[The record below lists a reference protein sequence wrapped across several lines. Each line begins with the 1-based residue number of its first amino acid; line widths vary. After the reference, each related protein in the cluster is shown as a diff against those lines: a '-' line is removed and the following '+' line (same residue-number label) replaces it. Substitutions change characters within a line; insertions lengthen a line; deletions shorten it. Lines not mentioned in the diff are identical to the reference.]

1 MCPSTQWIIFLLL
14 HFIQAAALMT
24 IINSDCMEAANISD
38 IFDTNVLSP
47 THIQIL
53 TEFGSKW
60 NIEEL

>member
-1 MCPSTQWIIFLLL
+1 
-14 HFIQAAALMT
+14 
-24 IINSDCMEAANISD
+24 MEAANISD

-60 NIEEL
+60 NIEELWQTVKTSIYHSSGLS